1 MMSLLAFALSL
12 FAEHTVVHAQKLA
25 KPITIQ
31 AQAMGTS
38 TQLGRNYSVT
48 IHINEYSPPGDFEIL
63 KEAFQRKG
71 NEGLV
76 NALSKMSSK
85 GRVAIT
91 GTLGG
96 DVAFARKFKM
106 ADGSTRI
113 RLVTNRLLRFGEVWA
128 DTRSTDYEL
137 SAMEIILSPKKG
149 KSSGTL
155 LPASQ
160 LKINKEGQ
168 LDMELYQNPWNLAN
182 VMVR

>member
-1 MMSLLAFALSL
+1 MTSRA
-12 FAEHTVVHAQKLA
+12 AEIGLVETEGIWTY
-25 KPITIQ
+25 PIH
-31 AQAMGTS
+31 S
-38 TQLGRNYSVT
+38 
-48 IHINEYSPPGDFEIL
+48 
-63 KEAFQRKG
+63 EAFKQKG

-85 GRVAIT
+85 GRVAIS

-106 ADGSTRI
+106 PDGSTRI

-128 DTRSTDYEL
+128 DTRWTDYEL
-137 SAMEIILSPKKG
+137 FVMEIILSPKKG

-168 LDMELYQNPWNLAN
+168 LEMELYQNPWNLVN